1 MSGQYPGPFG
11 PPPGGTPYVPGPP
24 PAPAAIPG
32 RLGTTARVLFAL
44 APVLTF
50 GLLGAV
56 PSLVLAVRRRR
67 AYDIAGAVVFCGLL
81 FALIVSAGI
90 AGRLQNPTAD
100 VTGQITLFLLWFA
113 PTPHFLLMDRR
124 EVWEA
129 GRPAPQPSP
138 PAPSYAAPQAQPYTS
153 PYASPYART
162 TPGYGTPAAP
172 YAPAPSQAPTTPATP
187 VAPVTGATDDLKELG
202 ELLRRQ
208 SREGRP

>member
-44 APVLTF
+44 APVVTF

-81 FALIVSAGI
+81 LTLIVSAGI
-90 AGRLQNPTAD
+90 AGRLKDPTAD
-100 VTGQITLFLLWFA
+100 LTGQITLFVLWFA

-138 PAPSYAAPQAQPYTS
+138 SYAAPQAQPHTS
-153 PYASPYART
+153 PYAPTA
-162 TPGYGTPAAP
+162 PGYGAPAAP
-172 YAPAPSQAPTTPATP
+172 YAPPPPQAAAAPAALAAPATP
-187 VAPVTGATDDLKELG
+187 VAPVTGAADDLKELG